1 MIAICLTL
9 IAACLLA
16 LAVVLAVHF
25 TQARRDAYWQV
36 RTERLADHLAEKQ
49 FRAAGVAQAITLAKA
64 RVISSRGR
72 DRASASG
79 SIEAIEAEL
88 NSATWTRG

>member
-1 MIAICLTL
+1 MIAICLFV
-9 IAACLLA
+9 IACCLVA

-36 RTERLADHLAEKQ
+36 RAERLADHLAEQQ

-64 RVISSRGR
+64 RVISSRGQ
-72 DRASASG
+72 DRASANG
-79 SIEAIEAEL
+79 SISKLQAEL